1 MRHAISLLKATL
13 VGAHR
18 SLRREY
24 RYLFVD
30 PIEQIRR
37 NARDVGAWLDLV
49 DRERRAGRLPER
61 AAALVTSHTISRLGV
76 VSYYLDEISRLAGS
90 ALEDAAVDPVDSLP
104 LVVDEIIRW
113 KTVIQCRDAHAGQG
127 GYFTAAEPF
136 MAWQWENVIW
146 PIVDGSDFSV
156 VLELAPGHG
165 RNTELLRR
173 HAGEIHLVDVNQ
185 SCLDACKARFGDQ
198 AGGCRLFYHLTDGTG
213 LRSVADTSITFG
225 YSWDSMVHFD
235 KIVVRGYIFEFAR
248 VLKPGGRA
256 FLHMSNYGATK
267 PDSDWASNP
276 GTRSDMSAALLKQ
289 YAQEAGLT
297 VPFQRLSGCKDG
309 WGLDDLDCLSVI
321 ERPVG

>member
-1 MRHAISLLKATL
+1 LKQPLSSLKAVLAGT
-13 VGAHR
+13 HR
-18 SLRREY
+18 RLRDEY
-24 RYLFVD
+24 RRIFIS
-30 PIEQIRR
+30 PIGQIHK
-37 NARDVGAWLDLV
+37 NARDVAAWIDLV

-61 AAALVTSHTISRLGV
+61 TAALVASHEISRVGV
-76 VSYYLDEISRLAGS
+76 VHYYLDEISRLAGS
-90 ALEDAAVDPVDSLP
+90 VLDAAAVDPVNNVP
-104 LVVDEIIRW
+104 RVADEIVRW
-113 KTVIQCRDAHAGQG
+113 KTVIQCRDTHSGAG
-127 GYFTAAEPF
+127 GYYAAAEPV

-146 PIVDGSDFSV
+146 PIIAGSDFSV
-156 VLELAPGHG
+156 ILELAPGHG

-173 HAGEIHLVDVNQ
+173 QAKEIHLVDVNQ

-198 AGGCRLFYHLTDGTG
+198 AEGCRFFFHLTDGTS
-213 LRSVADTSITFG
+213 LRSVADASITFG

-276 GTRSDMSAALLKQ
+276 GTRSDMSAALLRQ

-297 VPFQRLSGCKDG
+297 VPFQRLSGRKDG
-309 WGLDDLDCLSVI
+309 WGLDDLDCLSVV